1 VSLIADVELLF
12 FSQAFF
18 CVRVLP
24 GNFADIC
31 MGRYC
36 CRSSSSLS
44 LQCTGSLFFI
54 FRFVDLLAYC
64 TSLKSYI

>member
-44 LQCTGSLFFI
+44 LSNVLVAYFSYLG
-54 FRFVDLLAYC
+54 LLIC
-64 TSLKSYI
+64 LHIVLH